1 MANDLVEIRV
11 IDSDIPKHW
20 GRSTFRKLIQDGD
33 LELIQDGNHGGA
45 YPKTSEFDT
54 CGIPLIT
61 GADLSE
67 GNIDLSGCKF
77 LKPASAAKLRI
88 GFAKQGDVLL
98 SHKGTMG
105 KTALVPKLAWPY
117 IILNP
122 QLTLYRV
129 SADGRIDRRFLK
141 FFFSGRPFQ
150 AFLERISGISTI
162 SSLSLSVQKSLEIP
176 IPPLAEQ
183 KSIARILGALDD
195 KIELNLKMNA
205 TLEAMARTLYKS
217 WFVDFDPVKRNA
229 ECGFSKPEDSMF
241 PNSFEDSLLGDIPSE
256 WNVTTLGDVLD
267 VLETGRRP
275 KGGVAGYSSGIP
287 SIGAESIW
295 GIGKF
300 DYSKTKYVPTE
311 FYEKTSAG
319 RVEHNDV
326 LLYKDG
332 GKPGE
337 FRPRVGLFGHGFP
350 FEKFSINEHVFRM
363 RSGSVGQM
371 FLYFA
376 VSDQRVLDDF
386 ANKGGKAA
394 IPGINQVDVRSARIL
409 MPDKRVLEEFNRQVT
424 PWCDLM
430 IQNAIQ
436 SRTLSNLR
444 DALLPKLLSGEICLK
459 K

>member
-1 MANDLVEIRV
+1 MSPTQILSAP
-11 IDSDIPKHW
+11 IDVPSLPDQK
-20 GRSTFRKLIQDGD
+20 
-33 LELIQDGNHGGA
+33 
-45 YPKTSEFDT
+45 
-54 CGIPLIT
+54 
-61 GADLSE
+61 
-67 GNIDLSGCKF
+67 
-77 LKPASAAKLRI
+77 RI
-88 GFAKQGDVLL
+88 A
-98 SHKGTMG
+98 H
-105 KTALVPKLAWPY
+105 
-117 IILNP
+117 
-122 QLTLYRV
+122 
-129 SADGRIDRRFLK
+129 
-141 FFFSGRPFQ
+141 
-150 AFLERISGISTI
+150 
-162 SSLSLSVQKSLEIP
+162 
-176 IPPLAEQ
+176 
-183 KSIARILGALDD
+183 ILGTLDD
-195 KIELNLKMNA
+195 KMELNRRMNA
-205 TLEAMARTLYKS
+205 TLESMARALFRS

-229 ECGFSKPEDSMF
+229 EASASRPEDSMF
-241 PNSFEDSLLGDIPSE
+241 PDSFETSSLGDIPFG
-256 WNVTTLGDVLD
+256 WNVTTLGNVLD

-363 RSGSVGQM
+363 RSGSVGQI

-394 IPGINQVDVRSARIL
+394 IPGINQVDVRSTRIL

-430 IQNAIQ
+430 IQKAIQ
-436 SRTLSNLR
+436 SRTLANLR
-444 DALLPKLLSGEICLK
+444 DALLPKLLSGELAIDQPFQGKEGIAVCQ
-459 K
+459 

>member
-1 MANDLVEIRV
+1 MGF
-11 IDSDIPKHW
+11 SDWSNVTIESLLNSGAIVGHK
-20 GRSTFRKLIQDGD
+20 
-33 LELIQDGNHGGA
+33 DGNHGSQ
-45 YPKTSEFDT
+45 YPRVDEFGSV
-54 CGIPLIT
+54 GIPFLT
-61 GADLSE
+61 AKLLDAGT
-67 GNIDLSGCKF
+67 IDFESAPRLPENK
-77 LKPASAAKLRI
+77 AAKLRI
-88 GFAKQGDVLL
+88 GFVQSSDVLL
-98 SHKGTMG
+98 SHNATVGRVALIPEFKGTLLIGTSLTYFRTDPNKLSPRYLAAYMAG
-105 KTALVPKLAWPY
+105 SDFQNQLAAVMSQTTRNQVPITAQRKLRIVVPP
-117 IILNP
+117 IED
-122 QLTLYRV
+122 QH
-129 SADGRIDRRFLK
+129 
-141 FFFSGRPFQ
+141 
-150 AFLERISGISTI
+150 RISH
-162 SSLSLSVQKSLEIP
+162 
-176 IPPLAEQ
+176 
-183 KSIARILGALDD
+183 ILGGLDD
-195 KIELNLKMNA
+195 KIEVNRRMNA
-205 TLEAMARTLYKS
+205 TLESMARVLFQS

-229 ECGFSKPEDSMF
+229 EASASRPEDPMF
-241 PNSFEDSLLGDIPSE
+241 PDSFETSLLGDIPSG
-256 WNVTTLGDVLD
+256 WNATTLGDVLD

-363 RSGSVGQM
+363 RSGSVGQI

-394 IPGINQVDVRSARIL
+394 IPGINQVDVRSTRIL

-424 PWCDLM
+424 PWCGLM

-436 SRTLSNLR
+436 SRTLANLR
-444 DALLPKLLSGEICLK
+444 DALLPKLLSGELAIDQPFQGKEGIAVCQ
-459 K
+459 

>member
-1 MANDLVEIRV
+1 MGKERTMASEWEDVALEDVADEITVGYVGSMASEYVDRGVTFLRSQNIEPLRINKKDLKFITPEFHQRIRKSRLTPGDVVIVRTGKPGSCSVVPPWFADGNCSDLVIVRCGERIN
-11 IDSDIPKHW
+11 
-20 GRSTFRKLIQDGD
+20 
-33 LELIQDGNHGGA
+33 NHFLAYYINTAATHHVSSHLVGA
-45 YPKTSEFDT
+45 VQQHFNV
-54 CGIPLIT
+54 
-61 GADLSE
+61 GAARTLRINLPPLSE
-67 GNIDLSGCKF
+67 QK
-77 LKPASAAKLRI
+77 RI
-88 GFAKQGDVLL
+88 A
-98 SHKGTMG
+98 H
-105 KTALVPKLAWPY
+105 
-117 IILNP
+117 
-122 QLTLYRV
+122 
-129 SADGRIDRRFLK
+129 
-141 FFFSGRPFQ
+141 
-150 AFLERISGISTI
+150 
-162 SSLSLSVQKSLEIP
+162 
-176 IPPLAEQ
+176 
-183 KSIARILGALDD
+183 ILGTLDD
-195 KIELNLKMNA
+195 KIELNRRMNA
-205 TLEAMARTLYKS
+205 TLEAMARALFQS

-229 ECGFSKPEDSMF
+229 EGPASRPEDSIF
-241 PNSFEDSLLGDIPSE
+241 SDSFETSLLGDIPSG
-256 WNVTTLGDVLD
+256 WNATTLGDVLD

-350 FEKFSINEHVFRM
+350 FEKFCINEHVFRM
-363 RSGSVGQM
+363 RSGSVGQI
-371 FLYFA
+371 FLYFTI
-376 VSDQRVLDDF
+376 SDQRVLDDF

-394 IPGINQVDVRSARIL
+394 IPGINQVDVRSTRII

-436 SRTLSNLR
+436 SRTLANLR
-444 DALLPKLLSGEICLK
+444 DTLLPKLLSGEITTTAIPELSHA
-459 K
+459 

>member
-1 MANDLVEIRV
+1 MERETSNFKI
-11 IDSDIPKHW
+11 
-20 GRSTFRKLIQDGD
+20 GD
-33 LELIQDGNHGGA
+33 LFELVNGYAFKSG
-45 YPKTSEFDT
+45 EFIKS
-54 CGIPLIT
+54 GIPVIKIKNVKAGRMLYETLSYVDPRFLHSRSDKVIQKGDLLIT
-61 GADLSE
+61 MS
-67 GNIDLSGCKF
+67 GNRLDGSPETWVGKVAQFDKNTPYLLNQRVGI
-77 LKPASAAKLRI
+77 LRP
-88 GFAKQGDVLL
+88 K
-98 SHKGTMG
+98 KGVE
-105 KTALVPKLAWPY
+105 L
-117 IILNP
+117 
-122 QLTLYRV
+122 
-129 SADGRIDRRFLK
+129 DRRF
-141 FFFSGRPFQ
+141 FSY
-150 AFLERISGISTI
+150 
-162 SSLSLSVQKSLEIP
+162 SLSSDFYQKEFI
-176 IPPLAEQ
+176 
-183 KSIARILGALDD
+183 SIATSSGGQANLSPTQILSAPIDVPSLPDQKRIAHILGTLDD
-195 KIELNLKMNA
+195 KMELNRRMNA
-205 TLEAMARTLYKS
+205 TLESMARALFRS

-229 ECGFSKPEDSMF
+229 EASASRPEDSMF
-241 PNSFEDSLLGDIPSE
+241 PDSFETSSLGDIPFG
-256 WNVTTLGDVLD
+256 WNVTTLGNVLD

-363 RSGSVGQM
+363 RSGSVGQI

-394 IPGINQVDVRSARIL
+394 IPGINQVDVRSTRIL

-430 IQNAIQ
+430 IQKAIQ
-436 SRTLSNLR
+436 SRTLANLR
-444 DALLPKLLSGEICLK
+444 DALLPKLLSGELAIDQPFQGKEGIAVCQ
-459 K
+459 

>member
-1 MANDLVEIRV
+1 MASEWEDVALEDVADEITVGYVGSMASEYVDRGVPFLRSQNIEPLRINKKDLKFITPEFHQRIRKSRLTPGDVVIVRTGKPGSCSVVPPWFADGNCSDLVIVRCGERIN
-11 IDSDIPKHW
+11 
-20 GRSTFRKLIQDGD
+20 
-33 LELIQDGNHGGA
+33 NHFLAYYINTAATHHVSSHLVGA
-45 YPKTSEFDT
+45 VQQHFNV
-54 CGIPLIT
+54 
-61 GADLSE
+61 GAARTLRINLPPLSE
-67 GNIDLSGCKF
+67 QK
-77 LKPASAAKLRI
+77 RI
-88 GFAKQGDVLL
+88 A
-98 SHKGTMG
+98 H
-105 KTALVPKLAWPY
+105 
-117 IILNP
+117 
-122 QLTLYRV
+122 
-129 SADGRIDRRFLK
+129 
-141 FFFSGRPFQ
+141 
-150 AFLERISGISTI
+150 
-162 SSLSLSVQKSLEIP
+162 
-176 IPPLAEQ
+176 
-183 KSIARILGALDD
+183 ILGTLDD
-195 KIELNLKMNA
+195 KIELNRRMNA
-205 TLEAMARTLYKS
+205 TLEAMARALFQS

-229 ECGFSKPEDSMF
+229 EGPASRPEDSIF
-241 PNSFEDSLLGDIPSE
+241 SDSFETSLLGDIPSG
-256 WNVTTLGDVLD
+256 WNATTLGDVLD

-350 FEKFSINEHVFRM
+350 FEKFCINEHVFRM
-363 RSGSVGQM
+363 RSGSVGQI
-371 FLYFA
+371 FLYFTI
-376 VSDQRVLDDF
+376 SDQRVLDDF

-394 IPGINQVDVRSARIL
+394 IPGINQVDVRSTRII

-436 SRTLSNLR
+436 SRTLANLR
-444 DALLPKLLSGEICLK
+444 DTLLPKLLSGEITTTAIPELSHA
-459 K
+459 

>member
-1 MANDLVEIRV
+1 MASEWEDVALEDVADEITVGYVGSMASEYVDRGVPFLRSQNIEPLRINKKDLKFITPEFHQRIRKSRLTPGDVVIVRTGKPGSCSVVPPWFADGNCSDLVIVRCGERIN
-11 IDSDIPKHW
+11 
-20 GRSTFRKLIQDGD
+20 
-33 LELIQDGNHGGA
+33 NHFLAYYINTAATHHVSSHLVGA
-45 YPKTSEFDT
+45 VQQHFNV
-54 CGIPLIT
+54 
-61 GADLSE
+61 GAARTLRINLPPLSE
-67 GNIDLSGCKF
+67 QK
-77 LKPASAAKLRI
+77 RI
-88 GFAKQGDVLL
+88 A
-98 SHKGTMG
+98 H
-105 KTALVPKLAWPY
+105 
-117 IILNP
+117 
-122 QLTLYRV
+122 
-129 SADGRIDRRFLK
+129 
-141 FFFSGRPFQ
+141 
-150 AFLERISGISTI
+150 
-162 SSLSLSVQKSLEIP
+162 
-176 IPPLAEQ
+176 
-183 KSIARILGALDD
+183 ILGTLDD
-195 KIELNLKMNA
+195 KIELNRRMSA
-205 TLEAMARTLYKS
+205 TLEAMARALFQS

-229 ECGFSKPEDSMF
+229 EGPASRPEDSIF
-241 PNSFEDSLLGDIPSE
+241 SDSFETSLLGDIPSG
-256 WNVTTLGDVLD
+256 WNATTLGDVLD

-350 FEKFSINEHVFRM
+350 FEKFCINEHVFRM
-363 RSGSVGQM
+363 RSGSVGQI
-371 FLYFA
+371 FLYFTI
-376 VSDQRVLDDF
+376 SDQRVLDDF

-394 IPGINQVDVRSARIL
+394 IPGINQVDVRSTRII

-436 SRTLSNLR
+436 SRTLANLR
-444 DALLPKLLSGEICLK
+444 DTLLPKLLSGEITTTAIPELSHA
-459 K
+459 